1 MVSPCN
7 NLVVTVYQIHH
18 LAPRHVDSLRLR
30 APLMSPVIIVCGGAP
45 CQPPAAVVLLLLLL
59 SLSLCRRITLPVP
72 VSSGDHRCVV
82 VSHSASHSITARSQ
96 VSFVFVDIALTLS
109 QRRKIFRRSDQVASL
124 LLTDCTEDICTMNVT
139 LPGWYEGSAGV

>member
-1 MVSPCN
+1 MQITLNLLFYIFSLLPCSAWKLYHIIVMVSPCN
-7 NLVVTVYQIHH
+7 NLVVTMYQIHH

-30 APLMSPVIIVCGGAP
+30 APLMSPVIIVGGGAP

-82 VSHSASHSITARSQ
+82 VSHSASHSITARLQ
-96 VSFVFVDIALTLS
+96 VSFVYVDIVTKEENFFAS
-109 QRRKIFRRSDQVASL
+109 RFDQS
-124 LLTDCTEDICTMNVT
+124 TC
-139 LPGWYEGSAGV
+139 